1 MNTKQKHTLFRIL
14 IAGALFIAALIAPFQ
29 GWLRLVAFLLPYL
42 VVGWDVLQEALIN
55 IFHGQ
60 VFDENFLMSIASVGA
75 FVIGEFPEAV
85 AVMLFYQIGEL
96 FQSMA
101 VQKSRRSIA
110 ALMDIRPDY
119 ANIQRDGQLLQ
130 VPPEEVSVGQQ
141 ILVKPGERVPLD
153 GVVRSGSSTL
163 DTSALTGESL
173 PRDVGPGSEVISGC
187 VNMTGLLT
195 VEVTKSYGESTV
207 NRILE
212 LVEQSAAN
220 KAQAENFITRFAR
233 WYTPVV
239 VCAAFGLAVLPP
251 LLLGFPWNIWLNRA
265 LILVVI
271 SCPCALVISVPLTFF
286 SGIGSASKQGILV
299 KGSNFLEALAKAETV
314 VFDKTGTLTWGNFVV
329 EAVHPEGIP
338 SDELLEIAAT
348 AESYSDHPIAQ
359 SLQKA
364 LGKQPQQDRAQQ
376 VEEISGHGIQALV
389 DGRLIHIGNHKLM
402 EKFGIVWKDCQKPGT
417 IVHVAMDG
425 RYVGH
430 IVIADQLKPDAI
442 QSVQLLRKQGIRQT
456 VMLTGDRKDV
466 GQAVA
471 DQLGVDEVHS
481 ELLPQD
487 KVAAIEELL
496 AHKSPKGQVIFVG
509 DGINDAPVLARADI
523 GVAMGALGSDAAIEA
538 ADIVLMDDQPS
549 KLALAIRIAQRTRR
563 IVMQNIVFALG
574 IKLAILILGAFG
586 HATMWEAVFADVG
599 VCVVAILNAMRAM
612 RIKL

>member
-1 MNTKQKHTLFRIL
+1 M
-14 IAGALFIAALIAPFQ
+14 
-29 GWLRLVAFLLPYL
+29 
-42 VVGWDVLQEALIN
+42 
-55 IFHGQ
+55 
-60 VFDENFLMSIASVGA
+60 
-75 FVIGEFPEAV
+75 
-85 AVMLFYQIGEL
+85 
-96 FQSMA
+96 
-101 VQKSRRSIA
+101 
-110 ALMDIRPDY
+110 
-119 ANIQRDGQLLQ
+119 
-130 VPPEEVSVGQQ
+130 
-141 ILVKPGERVPLD
+141 D

-265 LILVVI
+265 LIFLVI

-574 IKLAILILGAFG
+574 IKLAVLILGAFG

-612 RIKL
+612 RIKV

>member
-265 LILVVI
+265 LIFLVI

-523 GVAMGALGSDAAIEA
+523 GVAMGAMVSDAAIGA

-574 IKLAILILGAFG
+574 IKLAVLILGAFG

-612 RIKL
+612 RIKV

>member
-265 LILVVI
+265 LIFLVI

-612 RIKL
+612 RIKV